1 MIRFLR
7 CHRATAFT
15 LLELLVVIAIITIVA
30 ALLLPALAKTKA
42 KANRIQC
49 LNNLKQIGVGSHLFA
64 NEHGDKF
71 PAQISTNQGGSLEY
85 NQSAPNVADLFF
97 FSSRNFQAM
106 SNELVTP
113 KILVCHSDQRSAA
126 TNFATLKDENVSYFT
141 GLRADPGKPNSILA
155 GDWNLTNSM
164 TRLTNTTGGAEF
176 NLMWTKQVHE
186 QRGNVLFAD
195 GRVELLK
202 SFSMSR
208 TVAAPPGQAAPGP
221 TPGGGPG
228 SQGSPEPRV
237 KVPEKPE
244 RPQTAARVA
253 PKSADRVSARSVEIT
268 VASRPESISTNAPV
282 AAVPDEVRT
291 DSWDTENFRFV
302 LAVAEAGYFLLL
314 LIAILL
320 LLLSFLKK
328 RRQQAQ
334 NQD

>member
-7 CHRATAFT
+7 CHRASAFT
-15 LLELLVVIAIITIVA
+15 LLELLVVVAIIAIVA
-30 ALLLPALAKTKA
+30 ALLLPALARTQA

-49 LNNLKQIGVGSHLFA
+49 LNNLKQIGVASHLFA

-106 SNELVTP
+106 STELVTP
-113 KILVCHSDQRSAA
+113 KILFCRSDQRSAA

-164 TRLTNTTGGAEF
+164 TRLTNAPGVAEF

-208 TVAAPPGQAAPGP
+208 TVAAPPGQTAPGP
-221 TPGGGPG
+221 TPGVGPR
-228 SQGSPEPRV
+228 SQGNPERA

-244 RPQTAARVA
+244 RPRPVARPA
-253 PKSADRVSARSVEIT
+253 PKSADRVSVRSVEKT
-268 VASRPESISTNAPV
+268 VASGPESISTNAPV
-282 AAVPDEVRT
+282 AAVADEV

-320 LLLSFLKK
+320 LLLYFLKK